1 MSRRNLPPGP
11 IPDAYLNNVSETKLD
26 NVTPTFTE
34 PTNQGPNIQPVPSAT
49 LYGKK
54 NNLKKIKSFK
64 KLRQTR
70 KVSNQKELFLYD
82 MKEMLASIVLENDAD
97 RKDLLIEIVNIAHDY
112 FIYGDQETRETS
124 INDAVQ
130 ELLLPFFDGNKA
142 EFKVDLLSIR
152 KSIIK
157 SNIFRRTT
165 SRVYNFFC
173 SIVKHC

>member
-1 MSRRNLPPGP
+1 MSRRNLPTAP
-11 IPDAYLNNVSETKLD
+11 IPEAYLNNKSETNLD
-26 NVTPTFTE
+26 DVTPTLTE
-34 PTNQGPNIQPVPSAT
+34 STNQGPNIQPVPSAT

-64 KLRQTR
+64 KLRQSR

-82 MKEMLASIVLENDAD
+82 MKEMLCDVVLENDND
-97 RKDLLIEIVNIAHDY
+97 RKDLLIEIANIAHDY
-112 FIYGDQETRETS
+112 FIYGDQVTRETS

-142 EFKVDLLSIR
+142 EFKVDLLTVR

-157 SNIFRRTT
+157 PNILKRTA
-165 SRVYNFFC
+165 SRVYNFFVQ
-173 SIVKHC
+173 S